1 MNLHFA
7 TPWALA
13 LLPIVIAFAVLP
25 RIDRGLSRPAGLRF
39 SDNSLARA
47 GEQPWKVGL
56 RPFLPVLRWLA
67 IALVIVAVARPQ
79 TGQAKEIVTGEGVD
93 IVLALD
99 ISGSMTA
106 EDFVP
111 LDRLE
116 AAKEV
121 ITDFIEERKYDR
133 VGLVVFAANAFVSSP
148 PTIDHRVLEY
158 LLEDVELGAEMGLE
172 DGTAIGMGLGAAA
185 NMLKDSEAESRV
197 VILLTDGVNNK
208 GVVDPL
214 TAASAAKA
222 IGVRVYTIGMGRPEL
237 SGTQWRGF
245 LGNRMVVGR
254 YELDEETLR
263 HIADVTGGKYY
274 TASDTERLH
283 SIYDEI
289 NELEK
294 SEIDIRRFTK
304 YRELAVWFLL
314 PASILLLLEL
324 LARSTRFRSIP

>member
-13 LLPIVIAFAVLP
+13 LIPFVIALAILP
-25 RIDRGLSRPAGLRF
+25 RIDRGLTRPAGMRF
-39 SDNSLARA
+39 SDNALVRDGS
-47 GEQPWKVGL
+47 QSWKVNA
-56 RPFLPVLRWLA
+56 RQWLPVLRWLT
-67 IALVIVAVARPQ
+67 IVLVIIAVARPQ
-79 TGQAKEIVTGEGVD
+79 SGQAREIVTGEGVD

-99 ISGSMTA
+99 ISGSMSA

-121 ITDFIEERKYDR
+121 IADFISERKYDR
-133 VGLVVFAANAFVSSP
+133 VGLVVFAANAFTNSP

-158 LLEDVELGAEMGLE
+158 LLEDMALAAELGLE

-185 NMLKDSEAESRV
+185 NMLKDSDSESKV

-208 GVVDPL
+208 GIIDPL
-214 TAASAAKA
+214 TAATAAKA
-222 IGVRVYTIGMGRPEL
+222 IDVRVYTIGMGRPEL

-245 LGNRMVVGR
+245 LGNRMVIGR

-263 HIADVTGGKYY
+263 QIADITGGQYF
-274 TASDTERLH
+274 TASDLDGLRT
-283 SIYDEI
+283 IYDEI

-294 SEIDIRRFTK
+294 SEVDVRRFTR
-304 YRELAVWFLL
+304 YRELAGWLL
-314 PASILLLLEL
+314 IPVPLLLLLEL
-324 LARSTRFRSIP
+324 FARSTKFRSIP

>member
-13 LLPIVIAFAVLP
+13 LLPIVIAFTILP
-25 RIDRGLSRPAGLRF
+25 RIYRGMSRPAALRF

-47 GEQPWKVGL
+47 GARSWKMSV
-56 RPFLPVLRWLA
+56 RPFLPVLRWVA
-67 IALVIVAVARPQ
+67 IVLVIVAVARPQ

-99 ISGSMTA
+99 ISGSMSA

-121 ITDFIEERKYDR
+121 ITDFISEREYDR
-133 VGLVVFAANAFVSSP
+133 VGMVVFAANAFSNSP

-158 LLEDVELGAEMGLE
+158 LLEDIVLAAEMGLE

-185 NMLKDSEAESRV
+185 NMLKDSDSESKV

-208 GVVDPL
+208 GAIDPL
-214 TAASAAKA
+214 TAAAAAKA
-222 IGVRVYTIGMGRPEL
+222 IDVKVYTIGMGRPEL

-245 LGNRMVVGR
+245 LGNRMVIGR

-263 HIADVTGGKYY
+263 EIADITGGQYY
-274 TASDTERLH
+274 TASDLDGLRT
-283 SIYDEI
+283 IYEEI

-294 SEIDIRRFTK
+294 TEVDVRRFTR
-304 YRELAVWFLL
+304 YRELAGWFLMPVPL
-314 PASILLLLEL
+314 LLLLEL
-324 LARSTRFRSIP
+324 FARSTKFRSIP